1 MARSDHTIYR
11 FEIACLAKFADC
23 TQLAVGGKFQIEKML
38 KDDPDLYPSM
48 EDDYNLG
55 SVRVTGSEQSAV
67 YFVIN
72 QESAAARSDEP
83 KKLETMKRSRAML
96 RPLLRPD
103 TLTRKTEHRTRADL
117 HDGQAPPI
125 TRPTEYSECFPRPG
139 NGEWR
144 AKQHTFFVICLEE
157 VLRLPPVDRR

>member
-1 MARSDHTIYR
+1 
-11 FEIACLAKFADC
+11 LAKFADC

-72 QESAAARSDEP
+72 QESAAARSDRAEEARNDEAKP
-83 KKLETMKRSRAML
+83 SNATPTPAPGSPDPQDSSLELGQTFKMAVASSDNLSDRYL
-96 RPLLRPD
+96 IVFFH
-103 TLTRKTEHRTRADL
+103 T
-117 HDGQAPPI
+117 GQA
-125 TRPTEYSECFPRPG
+125 REDRQS
-139 NGEWR
+139 
-144 AKQHTFFVICLEE
+144 Q
-157 VLRLPPVDRR
+157 LPQKVP